1 MFFWLRWT
9 RNWSFKTCIS
19 FGGMVDLW
27 KGGNNFWPDSGRW
40 IISFMAAIPV
50 GFYTCVSPFYG
61 ILCGSNETFFFCVRE
76 CVHARAHSVEK
87 FSLSLLLFLIP
98 LSGCQVLKLLPSL
111 DVCEE
116 IWLSFPD
123 GFNQFSYTCSI
134 SEKSFICY
142 SGWPVYMKL
151 LWSFLKQCDVIV
163 HECWF

>member
-61 ILCGSNETFFFCVRE
+61 ILCGSNETFFFVCVSAFMHVLILLRNFLSVCFSFLFPWVAVRFSNSCLLLM
-76 CVHARAHSVEK
+76 CVKK
-87 FSLSLLLFLIP
+87 FDCLSLMVLTSFLI
-98 LSGCQVLKLLPSL
+98 LAASLRNPSFVIL
-111 DVCEE
+111 ADQY
-116 IWLSFPD
+116 IWNFYEAS
-123 GFNQFSYTCSI
+123 
-134 SEKSFICY
+134 
-142 SGWPVYMKL
+142 
-151 LWSFLKQCDVIV
+151 
-163 HECWF
+163 